1 MNITV
6 KVIKDIDVTL
16 TLTKE
21 QADLAVCA
29 IRDSANE
36 LISCGD
42 DDLAKTVRAI
52 ADAIA
57 KQVTAKFYTF

>member
-1 MNITV
+1 MNITLT
-6 KVIKDIDVTL
+6 KNMDITL
-16 TLTKE
+16 ILTKE

-42 DDLAKTVRAI
+42 DELAKTVRAI
-52 ADAIA
+52 AEAIA
-57 KQVTAKFYTF
+57 KEITAQFRTF

>member
-1 MNITV
+1 MNI
-6 KVIKDIDVTL
+6 TL

-21 QADLAVCA
+21 QAELAVCA

-52 ADAIA
+52 AEAIA
-57 KQVTAKFYTF
+57 KEIK

>member
-1 MNITV
+1 MTI
-6 KVIKDIDVTL
+6 KLYKDIDITL
-16 TLTKE
+16 TLTME

-42 DDLAKTVRAI
+42 DELAKTVRAI

-57 KQVTAKFYTF
+57 KQVTANFYTF

>member
-1 MNITV
+1 MNI
-6 KVIKDIDVTL
+6 TL

-42 DDLAKTVRAI
+42 DALAKTVRAI
-52 ADAIA
+52 AEAIA
-57 KQVTAKFYTF
+57 KEIK

>member
-1 MNITV
+1 MNITLT
-6 KVIKDIDVTL
+6 KNMDITL
-16 TLTKE
+16 ILTKE

-42 DDLAKTVRAI
+42 DELAKTVRAI

-57 KQVTAKFYTF
+57 KEITAQFRTF

>member
-1 MNITV
+1 MNITLTRNM
-6 KVIKDIDVTL
+6 DITL
-16 TLTKE
+16 ILTKE

-42 DDLAKTVRAI
+42 DELAKTVRAI

-57 KQVTAKFYTF
+57 KEITAQFRTF